1 MGYKPRIP
9 SGKHTQNYGTS
20 PFLMGKSTN
29 KMAMFNSNLFVYQRV
44 GFMLKKQP
52 LLIVSLNLDKVPI
65 ESFHFTKVNEE
76 LQR

>member
-1 MGYKPRIP
+1 
-9 SGKHTQNYGTS
+9 
-20 PFLMGKSTN
+20 MGKSTN

-44 GFMLKKQP
+44 GFMFKKQP